1 MTHVDRFQFERELVS
16 QGKQSIAGIDEAGR
30 GPLAGPVVVAAVIF
44 PVSWIADG
52 LPDELSGLNDS
63 KALTEKRRS
72 HFFEYLIADSE
83 IGKAIVSVEP
93 SEIDEINILQAT
105 HVGMRRSLEQ
115 LGVEVSHALIDGL
128 FVKSIPVEQTA
139 LVKGDS
145 RSYTIAAASV
155 LAKVTRD
162 RLMIEYDREFPG
174 YGFAQHKGYPTRA
187 HLEALRELGPCSIH
201 RKSFAPVRQQQLDLL

>member
-1 MTHVDRFQFERELVS
+1 MDRFQFERELFN
-16 QGKQSIAGIDEAGR
+16 QGKQSIAGVDEAGR

-44 PVSWIADG
+44 PVSWITDG
-52 LPDELSGLNDS
+52 LPVELSGLNDS

-72 HFFEYLIADSE
+72 HFFDYLVADAE
-83 IGKAIVSVEP
+83 IVKAIVSVEP
-93 SEIDEINILQAT
+93 SEIDEVNILQAT
-105 HVGMRRSLEQ
+105 HLGMRRSLEQ
-115 LGVEVSHALIDGL
+115 LGVEVCHALIDGL

-139 LVKGDS
+139 IVKGDS
-145 RSYTIAAASV
+145 RSNTIAAASV

-187 HLEALRELGPCSIH
+187 HLEALRALGPCPIH
-201 RKSFAPVRQQQLDLL
+201 RRSFAPVRQQQLDLL